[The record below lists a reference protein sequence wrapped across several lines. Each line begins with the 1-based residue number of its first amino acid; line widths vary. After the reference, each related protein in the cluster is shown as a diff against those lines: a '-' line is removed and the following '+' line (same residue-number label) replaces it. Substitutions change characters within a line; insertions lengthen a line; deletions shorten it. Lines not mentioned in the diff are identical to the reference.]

1 MDNLNHYLKSRKE
14 IIEKELER
22 YFSEDVFPEVLVDSI
37 RYSLLDGGKRVRPVL
52 VLAVADLFDTP
63 YEKVLPFACAIEMIH
78 TYTLIHDDLPA
89 MDNDDYR
96 RGKLTNH
103 KVYGDAIAILAGD
116 ALLTE
121 AFRIMSEDSI
131 SKGLNPKK
139 ALQAIYEISFRCGI
153 KGVVGGQVMDI
164 ISENKDIDFATIEYI
179 HTHKTGAL
187 ILASIRIGAILSKA
201 TKSDLKRLTVYGEK
215 IGLAF
220 QIMDD
225 ILDIESS
232 FEKLGKKIGADLEKK
247 KNTYPRIIGLKESKA
262 LLSELTNDAIKAI
275 EFYGDK
281 ASILKDFAIY
291 LRDRQS

>member
-1 MDNLNHYLKSRKE
+1 MNLNRYLKSRKE
-14 IIEKELER
+14 IVEEELKK
-22 YFSEDVFPEVLVDSI
+22 YFPEELYPEVLANSI

-52 VLAVADLFDTP
+52 VLAVADLFNTP

-121 AFRIMSEDSI
+121 AFRIMSEESLA
-131 SKGLNPKK
+131 KGIEPKK
-139 ALQAIYEISFRCGI
+139 ALKAIYEIAFRCGI
-153 KGVVGGQVMDI
+153 SGVVGGQVMDI
-164 ISENKDIDFATIEYI
+164 ISENRDIDMATIEYI

-187 ILASIRIGAILSKA
+187 ILASIRVGAILSRTTSK
-201 TKSDLKRLTVYGEK
+201 DIDRLTNYGKK

-232 FEKLGKKIGADLEKK
+232 FEKLGKKTGADIEKK
-247 KNTYPRIIGLKESKA
+247 KNTYPSVIGLRESKE
-262 LLSELTNDAIKAI
+262 LLNDLTEDAIDAI
-275 EFYGDK
+275 SFYGERAK
-281 ASILKDFAIY
+281 ILKDFAIY
-291 LRDRQS
+291 LRDRQN

>member
-1 MDNLNHYLKSRKE
+1 MRLNSYLNTRRE
-14 IIEKELER
+14 IIEEELKK
-22 YFSEDVFPEVLVDSI
+22 YFPNDFHPEILTKSI
-37 RYSLLDGGKRVRPVL
+37 RYSLLDGGKRIRPVL

-121 AFRIMSEDSI
+121 AFRIMSEHSI
-131 SKGLNPKK
+131 SKHVSPKK
-139 ALQAIYEISFRCGI
+139 ALLAIYEVAYRCGI

-164 ISENKDIDFATIEYI
+164 ISENKEIDFATIEYI

-187 ILASIRIGAILSKA
+187 ILASIRVGALLSKI
-201 TKSDLKRLTVYGEK
+201 TKKDLQRLTTYGKK

-225 ILDIESS
+225 ILDIEGS
-232 FEKLGKKIGADLEKK
+232 FEKLGKKIGADVEKK
-247 KNTYPRIIGLKESKA
+247 KNTYPSVIGIKESKE
-262 LLSELTNDAIKAI
+262 LLNNLTNDAIEAITYYGKKA
-275 EFYGDK
+275 K
-281 ASILKDFAIY
+281 ILEDFAKY

>member
-1 MDNLNHYLKSRKE
+1 MSFEDYLNSRKE
-14 IIEKELER
+14 IIETELKK
-22 YFSEDVFPEVLVDSI
+22 YFPEDIYPEILGSSI
-37 RYSLLDGGKRVRPVL
+37 RYSLLDAGKRVRPIL
-52 VLAVADLFDTP
+52 LLAVADLFNTP
-63 YEKVLPFACAIEMIH
+63 YEKALPFACGIEMIH

-121 AFRIMSEDSI
+121 AFRIMTEKSLENNVS
-131 SKGLNPKK
+131 PKK

-164 ISENKDIDFATIEYI
+164 ISENKSIDEATIEYI

-187 ILASIRIGAILSKA
+187 ILASIKVGAIISKT
-201 TKSDLKRLTVYGEK
+201 TKRDLERLTTYGKK

-225 ILDIESS
+225 ILDIEGS
-232 FEKLGKKIGADLEKK
+232 FEKLGKNIGSDSAKK
-247 KNTYPRIIGLKESKA
+247 KNTYPSVIGLKESKE
-262 LLSELTNDAIKAI
+262 LLGSLTEEAIKAI
-275 EFYGDK
+275 EIYGDR
-281 ASILKDFAIY
+281 ASILRDFAIF

>member
-1 MDNLNHYLKSRKE
+1 MAFEKYLNSRKE
-14 IIEKELER
+14 IVEEELKK
-22 YFSEDVFPEVLVDSI
+22 YFPENIYPEIIGSSI
-37 RYSLLDGGKRVRPVL
+37 RYSLLDAGKRVRPVL
-52 VLAVADLFDTP
+52 MLAVADLFDTP
-63 YEKVLPFACAIEMIH
+63 YQQVMPFACAIEMIH

-103 KVYGDAIAILAGD
+103 KVFGDAIAILAGD

-121 AFRIMSEDSI
+121 AFRIMTEKSLELKI
-131 SKGLNPKK
+131 PPKK
-139 ALQAIYEISFRCGI
+139 ALRALYEIAFRCGI

-164 ISENKDIDFATIEYI
+164 ICENKDIDEATIEYI

-187 ILASIRIGAILSKA
+187 ILASINVGAILSNT
-201 TKSDLKRLTVYGEK
+201 TKKDLDRLSIYGKK

-225 ILDIESS
+225 ILDIEGS
-232 FEKLGKKIGADLEKK
+232 FEKLGKKTGVDEAKN
-247 KNTYPRIIGLKESKA
+247 KNTYPKVVGLKTSKD
-262 LLSELTNDAIKAI
+262 LLNELTEDAITALKYYGKKA
-275 EFYGDK
+275 K
-281 ASILKDFAIY
+281 VLKDFALY

>member
-1 MDNLNHYLKSRKE
+1 MRLNNYLNTRRE
-14 IIEKELER
+14 IIEEELKK
-22 YFSEDVFPEVLVDSI
+22 YFPNDFHPEILTKSI
-37 RYSLLDGGKRVRPVL
+37 RYSLLDGGKRIRPIL

-121 AFRIMSEDSI
+121 AFRIMSEHSL
-131 SKGLNPKK
+131 SNLVSPKK
-139 ALQAIYEISFRCGI
+139 ALLAIYEVAYRCGI

-164 ISENKDIDFATIEYI
+164 ISENKEIDFATIEYI

-187 ILASIRIGAILSKA
+187 ILASIRVGALLSKI
-201 TKSDLKRLTVYGEK
+201 TKKDLQRLTTYGKK

-225 ILDIESS
+225 ILDIEGS
-232 FEKLGKKIGADLEKK
+232 FEKLGKKIGADIEKK
-247 KNTYPRIIGLKESKA
+247 KNTYPSIIGIKESKE
-262 LLSELTNDAIKAI
+262 LLNNLTNDAIEAITHYGKKA
-275 EFYGDK
+275 K
-281 ASILKDFAIY
+281 ILEDFAKY

>member
-1 MDNLNHYLKSRKE
+1 MAFEKYLNSRKE
-14 IIEKELER
+14 LIESELKK
-22 YFSEDVFPEVLVDSI
+22 YFPENLYPEIIGNSI
-37 RYSLLDGGKRVRPVL
+37 RYSLLDAGKRVRPIL

-103 KVYGDAIAILAGD
+103 KVFGDAIAILAGD

-121 AFRIMSEDSI
+121 AFRIMTEKSFELKI
-131 SKGLNPKK
+131 PPKK
-139 ALQAIYEISFRCGI
+139 ALRAIFEISFRCGI

-164 ISENKDIDFATIEYI
+164 ICEDKEIDEATIEYI

-187 ILASIRIGAILSKA
+187 ILASINVGAYLSD
-201 TKSDLKRLTVYGEK
+201 TKKKDIERLSLYGKK

-225 ILDIESS
+225 ILDIEGS
-232 FEKLGKKIGADLEKK
+232 FEKLGKKTGADAEKK
-247 KNTYPRIIGLKESKA
+247 KNTYPRVIGLKASKD
-262 LLSELTNDAIKAI
+262 LLFELTENAIAAI
-275 EFYGDK
+275 EFYGKK
-281 ASILKDFAIY
+281 AKVLKDFAIY